1 MPIFDIYTIISLFI
15 VKVKN
20 NMIFFVAII
29 IASAQRRN
37 KLLSVL
43 VMNFGKYDFEALRAP
58 SERAENKDVW
68 NEAGSGAFRLTPAR
82 GRSSGAP
89 KNACVFRGRPNLVE
103 PAWPSQGPQGPQRF
117 LRWWCFS
124 KQ

>member
-1 MPIFDIYTIISLFI
+1 MRGATERAAKTVMY
-15 VKVKN
+15 KN
-20 NMIFFVAII
+20 GV
-29 IASAQRRN
+29 
-37 KLLSVL
+37 VL
-43 VMNFGKYDFEALRAP
+43 VMGLFMFFFEALRAP

-117 LRWWCFS
+117 LR
-124 KQ
+124 